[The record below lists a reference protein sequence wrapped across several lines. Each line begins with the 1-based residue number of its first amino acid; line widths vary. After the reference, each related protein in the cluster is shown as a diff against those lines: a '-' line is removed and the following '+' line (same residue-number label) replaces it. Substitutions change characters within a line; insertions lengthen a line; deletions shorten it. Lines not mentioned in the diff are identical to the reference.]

1 MAIRY
6 RYAKAPNGDYVDIKD
21 VNEENRR
28 NMKFVCI
35 SCGCDMVAS
44 LGDKTHHFRHKQ
56 ELFCNKET
64 YLHKLGKYTFVK
76 TYKECIELRKPYYIT
91 LQRRIPCSLESTC
104 AIKANNEKVSCLS
117 FEKQKWDLTQYYQT
131 IIEEKRVDDFIP
143 DVLLKSDQD
152 ISPIFIE
159 IKVTH
164 PCTEEKIRKGY
175 PIIELAIKD
184 ESDLDIIKSC
194 NLVESLER
202 ESGIFFSD
210 SNDKQLKIE
219 ETIKFYNFKD
229 KRYTPL
235 YLTKLPRFY
244 VKRDCLTDFCSNN
257 DYYCC
262 ELEEKK
268 VINRNN
274 NAYLYEIYFHEPL
287 DIQKCILFGLAKAYE
302 RGIKVRNCYLCKHY
316 ETNQFRYG
324 LNKDKPIFC
333 RVLYNLDDNGY
344 CKASKAKEC
353 SGYEPDKTVY
363 EQYLTYAH
371 HYEEVM
377 H

>member
-1 MAIRY
+1 MAIKY
-6 RYAKAPNGDYVDIKD
+6 RYAKAPNGNYVDIKD

-28 NMKFVCI
+28 NMKFICI
-35 SCGCDMVAS
+35 SCGHDMVAS

-56 ELFCNKET
+56 ELACNKET

-76 TYKECIELRKPYYIT
+76 TYNECIEQHKPYNIT
-91 LQRRIPCSLESTC
+91 LQRRIPCSHESTC
-104 AIKANNEKVSCLS
+104 AIKKNNENVSCLS
-117 FEKQKWDLTQYYQT
+117 FEKQEWDLTKYYQT
-131 IIEEKRVDDFIP
+131 IVVEKKVDDFIP
-143 DVLLKSDQD
+143 DVLLKSDQGRD
-152 ISPIFIE
+152 PIFIE

-164 PCTEEKIRKGY
+164 PCTEEKIQQGL
-175 PIIELAIKD
+175 PIIEIAIKD
-184 ESDLDIIKSC
+184 EFDLDIIKSC
-194 NLVESLER
+194 NLVESLKR
-202 ESGIFFSD
+202 ESGIFFSN
-210 SNDKQLKIE
+210 SNNKHPKIE

-229 KRYTPL
+229 KNRMPL
-235 YLTKLPRFY
+235 SLTRLPRFY
-244 VKRDCLTDFCSNN
+244 VKRDCLTDFCSQY
-257 DYYCC
+257 DYYCS

-268 VINRNN
+268 AINRSN

-287 DIQKCILFGLAKAYE
+287 DAQKCNLFGLAKAYE
-302 RGIKVRNCYLCKHY
+302 RGIKVRSCYLCKHY

-333 RVLYNLDDNGY
+333 RVLYNLDDNGC

-353 SGYEPDKTVY
+353 RGYKPDKTVY
-363 EQYLTYAH
+363 EPYLTYAH

>member
-1 MAIRY
+1 MAIKY

-35 SCGCDMVAS
+35 SCGRDMVAS

-56 ELFCNKET
+56 ELSCNKET

-76 TYKECIELRKPYYIT
+76 TYKECIELRKPYNIT
-91 LQRRIPCSLESTC
+91 LQRRIPCSHESTC
-104 AIKANNEKVSCLS
+104 AIKTNNEKVSCLS
-117 FEKQKWDLTQYYQT
+117 FEKQELDLTKYYQT
-131 IIEEKRVDDFIP
+131 IVVEKKVDNFIP

-152 ISPIFIE
+152 RSPIFIE

-164 PCTEEKIRKGY
+164 PCTEEKIQQGF
-175 PIIELAIKD
+175 PIIEIAIKD

-210 SNDKQLKIE
+210 SNDKHLKIE
-219 ETIKFYNFKD
+219 ETIKFYNFKN
-229 KRYTPL
+229 KRSMPL
-235 YLTKLPRFY
+235 SLTQLPRFY
-244 VKRDCLTDFCSNN
+244 VKRDCLTYFFSQY

-262 ELEEKK
+262 DLEEKK
-268 VINRNN
+268 ATNKSN

-287 DIQKCILFGLAKAYE
+287 NTQKCILFGLAKAYE

-316 ETNQFRYG
+316 EINQFQYG
-324 LNKDKPIFC
+324 LNKNKPIFC
-333 RVLYNLDDNGY
+333 RVLYNHNDDGY
-344 CKASKAKEC
+344 CTASKAKEC
-353 SGYEPDKTVY
+353 SGYMPDKTIY
-363 EQYLTYAH
+363 EQYLTCAV